1 MWPRPC
7 DGATVVSGLGCGALE
22 WAVMSA
28 SPIRAGV
35 VEIAPLAVPGVPF
48 GLVLGIAIA
57 EAPINDF
64 VGWASSWIV
73 FAGAAQLVLITLL
86 ASATVLGAITA
97 ALIVNSRHFMY
108 SVALAGTFGN
118 QPRWFRW
125 LAPYTLIDQIFAI
138 TTMRSNDDPAWF
150 RRYYLAASA
159 TIWLMWQAAVGTGI
173 LVGAAVPGSWRLDF
187 AVPILF
193 ATLVVLGLTRKP
205 AVVAAVVGFITGA
218 LAGPLPN
225 RSSILLGALVGVVAA
240 ALVDRTEETS

>member
-1 MWPRPC
+1 
-7 DGATVVSGLGCGALE
+7 
-22 WAVMSA
+22 MSA
-28 SPIRAGV
+28 SPVRTGV

-64 VGWASSWIV
+64 VGWASSWII

-86 ASATVLGAITA
+86 ASATIVGAVTA

-108 SVALAGTFGN
+108 SVALAESFRE

-138 TTMRSNDDPAWF
+138 AAMRQTEDPAWF

-159 TIWLMWQAAVGTGI
+159 TMWMMWQVAVGTGI
-173 LVGAAVPGSWRLDF
+173 LVGAAVPAAWRLDF

-193 ATLVVLGLTRKP
+193 ATLVVLGLTRRP
-205 AVVAAVVGFITGA
+205 AVVAAVVGFLTAA

-225 RSSILLGALVGVVAA
+225 RSSILIGALVGVVVATF
-240 ALVDRTEETS
+240 VDRPEEAT